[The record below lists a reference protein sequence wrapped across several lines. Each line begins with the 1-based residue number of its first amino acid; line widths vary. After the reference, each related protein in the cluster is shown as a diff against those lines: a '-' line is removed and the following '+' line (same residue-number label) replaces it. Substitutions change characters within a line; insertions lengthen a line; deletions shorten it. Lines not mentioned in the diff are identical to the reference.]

1 MVIGAGFVAVQ
12 DGLNVLTELP
22 VKYFINDVKL

>member
-12 DGLNVLTELP
+12 DGLNVLTGLP
-22 VKYFINDVKL
+22 VKSFINDIKL